1 MSLACRATSR
11 ARSTWQFLLSSLL
24 VLWLLDVGAHGFDE
38 NRNDNVCRPDYPASF
53 FSFVLMISAR
63 SVCPEHSLVLNVLT
77 IYPADIGVRTP
88 AVTNKTFH
96 STVKTMFTTPFLL
109 PSYMSSLVL
118 GVNQ

>member
-1 MSLACRATSR
+1 MWELM
-11 ARSTWQFLLSSLL
+11 
-24 VLWLLDVGAHGFDE
+24 VLTRIVMTMYVVQTIQLH
-38 NRNDNVCRPDYPASF
+38 F